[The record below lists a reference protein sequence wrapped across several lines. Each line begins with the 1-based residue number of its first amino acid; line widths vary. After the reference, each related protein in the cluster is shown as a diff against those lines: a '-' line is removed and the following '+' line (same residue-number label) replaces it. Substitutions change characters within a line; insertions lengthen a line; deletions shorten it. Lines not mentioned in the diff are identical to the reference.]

1 MRTTLARALAVLL
14 ASIFTTLP
22 SLAGT
27 LKVRVLDGRDGAPLV
42 GAFVQVGPAPNSP
55 FNGNSGL
62 TGADGTIS
70 FTAPGISGP
79 QTVTAAATD
88 FARFSVMDAAVDSV
102 TLRLSRR
109 IGGGGLSGPT
119 AELSGTVS
127 NITTQNNDGNFDL
140 AFVYPTV
147 KLADLLGDQNL
158 PIDIPA
164 DTVNFPVVGP
174 TVLPGN
180 VVMPSQVEFVLFTF
194 SKPNY
199 HFFVKDAATY
209 DFVALAGRLPI
220 SALSQPPE
228 QIQNSVT
235 FREVGVE
242 RQIAMNGPRSLTIN
256 SDLNLTQNLTVN
268 VPEAPNATTIQVASV
283 ADLPSPT
290 GLHTLFLDAKSGLA
304 DTQDSF
310 LLSGK
315 NPSGDMADAVPYIAG
330 LYADS
335 SAADLFSAGR
345 VDRATLVLPATR
357 TLGDFFLLPTL
368 AQVGVQFTWSD
379 VARPGITPNPS
390 WGLGSF
396 RIEPISAAD
405 STVATESLWQV
416 VTAAT
421 PRAFVLPVLPATAPG
436 GLPDLSQTPAA
447 DQIVWDHTLA
457 DPAGGLGAVLTD
469 PFSTATRFSRRKVA
483 IVPPATSVPAIASNP
498 SPPLFRIGGNPV
510 LGASPVVLWSIPP
523 ARSTPVR
530 WTLTAADGRR
540 VREGD
545 FRASGAAD
553 PLPALGGVA
562 PGVYWLRL
570 SDSERTDA
578 ARVVIAAR

>member
-1 MRTTLARALAVLL
+1 MRTQLARAVAVLL
-14 ASIFTTLP
+14 ASAFTIHP

-27 LKVRVLDGRDGAPLV
+27 LKVRVLDGRDGAPLN
-42 GAFVQVGPAPNSP
+42 GAFVQVGPAPGSP
-55 FNGNSGL
+55 FAGNSGL

-70 FTAPGISGP
+70 FTAAAISGP
-79 QTVTAAATD
+79 QTVTAAAAD

-102 TLRLSRR
+102 TLRLSRAV
-109 IGGGGLSGPT
+109 GGGGLTGPT
-119 AELSGTVS
+119 AELSGTVT
-127 NITTQNNDGNFDL
+127 NVATQNNDGNFDL

-180 VVMPSQVEFVLFTF
+180 VVMPSQVEFVIFTF

-199 HFFVKDAATY
+199 HFFVKDATTY

-220 SALSQPPE
+220 SALSLPPE

-242 RQIAMNGPRSLTIN
+242 RQIAMNGPRTLSIN

-330 LYADS
+330 LYSDS

-345 VDRATLVLPATR
+345 VDRSSLVLPATR

-368 AQVGVQFTWSD
+368 AQVGAQFTWSD
-379 VARPGITPNPS
+379 VARPGITPNPT

-396 RIEPISAAD
+396 RVEPISAVD
-405 STVATESLWQV
+405 STVVTSSLWQV

-421 PRAFVLPVLPATAPG
+421 PRSFVLPVLPVTAPG

-457 DPAGGLGAVLTD
+457 DPAGGLGSVLTD
-469 PFSTATRFSRRKVA
+469 PFSTATRFSRRKLA
-483 IVPPATSVPAIASNP
+483 ITPPAAAVPAVAP
-498 SPPLFRIGGNPV
+498 RPVQPLFRIGGNPV
-510 LGASPVVLWSIPP
+510 RGGTALLLWSEPP

-530 WTLTAADGRR
+530 WSLTSADGRR
-540 VREGD
+540 VRAGD
-545 FRASGAAD
+545 FLASGGAD
-553 PLPALGGVA
+553 PVPTLAGVA

-570 SDSERTDA
+570 SVGDGTDA
-578 ARVVIAAR
+578 ARLVIAPR